1 MSATAV
7 SGVVVDSWAAK
18 SRVRNAA
25 LVIGLTVFTALSAQ
39 IAIPLPFTPVPLTLQ
54 TFAVL
59 AGAAGCYA
67 LKYVGSVIPAHVL
80 EQPTV
85 KKIVLLLPISL
96 LSALVAVQTFATSQT
111 LVFDAR
117 VPALAA
123 ATVALKFK
131 APFIFVVL
139 IAAATAAAL
148 RYFGLA
154 V

>member
-1 MSATAV
+1 MM
-7 SGVVVDSWAAK
+7 W
-18 SRVRNAA
+18 
-25 LVIGLTVFTALSAQ
+25 
-39 IAIPLPFTPVPLTLQ
+39 
-54 TFAVL
+54 FAVL

-67 LKYVGSVIPAHVL
+67 LKYVGSIIPAHVL

-85 KKIVLLLPISL
+85 KKVVLLLPISL
-96 LSALVAVQTFATSQT
+96 LSALVAVQTFATSQS
-111 LVFDAR
+111 LVVDAR

-131 APFIFVVL
+131 SPFIFVVL

>member
-1 MSATAV
+1 MM
-7 SGVVVDSWAAK
+7 W
-18 SRVRNAA
+18 
-25 LVIGLTVFTALSAQ
+25 
-39 IAIPLPFTPVPLTLQ
+39 
-54 TFAVL
+54 FAVL

-85 KKIVLLLPISL
+85 KKVVLLLPISL
-96 LSALVAVQTFATSQT
+96 LSALVAVQTFATSQS
-111 LVFDAR
+111 LVVDAR

-123 ATVALKFK
+123 ATVALKLK

-139 IAAATAAAL
+139 IAAVMAAAL

-154 V
+154 A

>member
-1 MSATAV
+1 M
-7 SGVVVDSWAAK
+7 W
-18 SRVRNAA
+18 
-25 LVIGLTVFTALSAQ
+25 
-39 IAIPLPFTPVPLTLQ
+39 
-54 TFAVL
+54 FAVL

-80 EQPTV
+80 EKPTI
-85 KKIVLLLPISL
+85 KKVVLLLPISL
-96 LSALVAVQTFATSQT
+96 LSALVAVQTFATSQS
-111 LVFDAR
+111 LVVDAR
-117 VPALAA
+117 VPALVA

-154 V
+154 A